1 MGFIL
6 VAARRCHPGAE
17 PGREKIFS
25 WFELERDWLLRL
37 SRNCLKSGGG
47 GRAATTSHLCKE
59 GCLLFTPGSFHS
71 WRKPTFISPASHLY
85 LNYCDIYRPPDE
97 VTTILS
103 RKLVEAKIK
112 KKSKS
117 RSFNFPQQMQENLQ
131 SYFHPSSQ
139 FPLRWK
145 IFSGFFRRQFLTPE
159 ISELTPTLSCSSWR
173 HKHRSRQEKKK

>member
-131 SYFHPSSQ
+131 SYLKLVMVKSMFFFILS
-139 FPLRWK
+139 
-145 IFSGFFRRQFLTPE
+145 IF
-159 ISELTPTLSCSSWR
+159 
-173 HKHRSRQEKKK
+173 

>member
-1 MGFIL
+1 MRYMGVI
-6 VAARRCHPGAE
+6 RCHVCCSC
-17 PGREKIFS
+17 I
-25 WFELERDWLLRL
+25 WLFWGTVV

-131 SYFHPSSQ
+131 SYLKLVMVKSMFFFILS
-139 FPLRWK
+139 
-145 IFSGFFRRQFLTPE
+145 IFWILESTHL
-159 ISELTPTLSCSSWR
+159 
-173 HKHRSRQEKKK
+173 

>member
-1 MGFIL
+1 M

-25 WFELERDWLLRL
+25 GFELERDWLLRL

-131 SYFHPSSQ
+131 SKVTLYCIMSRSDDLISQ
-139 FPLRWK
+139 TEV
-145 IFSGFFRRQFLTPE
+145 FFQSPDCVT
-159 ISELTPTLSCSSWR
+159 W
-173 HKHRSRQEKKK
+173 QQ